1 MNFDYFD
8 IISQGDAPA
17 INDPAQVRDE
27 MLQLKDIA
35 DKIGSYRWNYKED
48 FSKAPDNNEHIGI
61 VAQQLLQVPGLE
73 AAVSQDPE
81 TGVLTVDTQ
90 YVALA
95 ALGLVSALA
104 RFILNNNKETEYGT
118 NSTSNI
124 PEVSG
129 EVSDT
134 ASSAGDFGITESET
148 LAEQEP
154 EEAGANAESAEPDDL
169 SNVGPV

>member
-8 IISQGDAPA
+8 NMLSSNAPS
-17 INDPAQVRDE
+17 IDSPEQIRDE
-27 MLQLKDIA
+27 MSQLKDIA

-48 FSKAPDNNEHIGI
+48 FNAAPDNEEHIGI

-73 AAVSQDPE
+73 AAVNQDPN

-104 RFILNNNKETEYGT
+104 RYVLNNDKEIANGNDKSELLGE
-118 NSTSNI
+118 I
-124 PEVSG
+124 PE
-129 EVSDT
+129 
-134 ASSAGDFGITESET
+134 AGGT
-148 LAEQEP
+148 
-154 EEAGANAESAEPDDL
+154 EAGATEDEAMAEQASPETAADAESTGIDDVSQL
-169 SNVGPV
+169 GSV